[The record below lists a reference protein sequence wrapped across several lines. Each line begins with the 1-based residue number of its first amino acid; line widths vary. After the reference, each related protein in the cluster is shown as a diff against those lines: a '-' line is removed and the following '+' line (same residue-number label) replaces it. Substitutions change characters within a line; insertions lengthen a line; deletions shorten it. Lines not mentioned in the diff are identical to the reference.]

1 MQFIHCI
8 ALVIQHYAILF
19 ILQPYYKKHY
29 KLLHNDY
36 RDSNTLI
43 NKKLNHVS
51 SCYPVKKKGYLST
64 FSDENLIY
72 FLTLVSGCFDF
83 LQRLLQVLN
92 DFRILRVKIGGLTKV
107 FLQVVQLHG
116 GI

>member
-64 FSDENLIY
+64 FSDENQIIIVPRSDGDCYEWLESMAHVYAITKDEK
-72 FLTLVSGCFDF
+72 LD
-83 LQRLLQVLN
+83 RLMNQSYT
-92 DFRILRVKIGGLTKV
+92 IE
-107 FLQVVQLHG
+107 
-116 GI
+116 

>member
-64 FSDENLIY
+64 FSDENQKDKKARKARIG
-72 FLTLVSGCFDF
+72 TS
-83 LQRLLQVLN
+83 RPQVYQKGPSV
-92 DFRILRVKIGGLTKV
+92 FRTV
-107 FLQVVQLHG
+107 
-116 GI
+116 